1 MELKKS
7 LQSFQGLQIEARFSR
22 AVIFGLLIIV
32 FFCVFTMAN
41 RPQIVTIKPWTLTVD
56 AQVTRNAA
64 SRSYLKS
71 WGFALAQLLG
81 NVTPANVDFIYDRL
95 APLLDPKIYHRVM
108 DSLDANARTL
118 KEQRIAIRFEPRRV
132 TYEKSTGKV
141 FVTGYSFMREGS
153 SLSNEKRQERTYEF
167 LSKIDNYAPVILSLD
182 TYQGTAGTRDV
193 LEAQDQKERSELARV
208 REREKKES
216 RYANDTANT
225 STTDESATRLE

>member
-1 MELKKS
+1 MELKKY

-64 SRSYLKS
+64 SRSYLES

-81 NVTPANVDFIYDRL
+81 NVTPANVDFISDRL
-95 APLLDPKIYHRVM
+95 APLLDPKIYHRV
-108 DSLDANARTL
+108 
-118 KEQRIAIRFEPRRV
+118 

-141 FVTGYSFMREGS
+141 FVTSYSFTREGS

-167 LSKIDNYAPVILSLD
+167 LLKIDNYAPVILSLD

-193 LEAQDQKERSELARV
+193 LEAQDQKERSELTRE

>member
-1 MELKKS
+1 MELKKY

-32 FFCVFTMAN
+32 YFYVFTIAN

-71 WGFALAQLLG
+71 WGFALAQVLG

-153 SLSNEKRQERTYEF
+153 SL
-167 LSKIDNYAPVILSLD
+167 
-182 TYQGTAGTRDV
+182 
-193 LEAQDQKERSELARV
+193 
-208 REREKKES
+208 
-216 RYANDTANT
+216 
-225 STTDESATRLE
+225 